1 MSFLEHSRKIGR
13 ISALIIVLAVAATI
27 SIIAVATDTT
37 KIDTILD
44 DWLKLAGI
52 AMTFYFL
59 TAPKKP

>member
-1 MSFLEHSRKIGR
+1 MSFLEHSRKVGR
-13 ISALIIVLAVAATI
+13 ISALIIVLTVAATI
-27 SIIAVATDTT
+27 SIIAVTKDTA

-59 TAPKKP
+59 TAPKRP

>member
-13 ISALIIVLAVAATI
+13 ISALIIILTVAAII
-27 SIIAVATDTT
+27 SIMAVSKDAT
-37 KIDTILD
+37 KIDTVLD

-59 TAPKKP
+59 TAPKRP

>member
-13 ISALIIVLAVAATI
+13 ISALIIVLSVAAII
-27 SIIAVATDTT
+27 SIMAVSKDAT
-37 KIDTILD
+37 KIDTVLD

-59 TAPKKP
+59 TAPKRP